1 MTLAP
6 DEIQERE
13 RLIVILRHGEA
24 EDASGDKSDAE
35 RSLTAE
41 GHAAMKQIARG
52 LERALPRANAIY
64 TSPLLRATQT
74 AAWLARAYR
83 ARISVTTTDK
93 LAPGA
98 TPSAFRELIDEIGA
112 KRAILVGHEPDLSEN
127 LRALVGPVRV
137 QLDKAACYAVR
148 ITADGASI
156 LEWLL
161 PPRILRKLGELE

>member
-1 MTLAP
+1 MTLHP

-35 RSLTAE
+35 RSLTPD
-41 GHAAMKQIARG
+41 GHAAMKQIGRG

-74 AAWLARAYR
+74 AAWVARAYR
-83 ARISVTTTDK
+83 SRINVTTTDK

-98 TPSAFRELIDEIGA
+98 TPSEFRELIEEIDA
-112 KRAILVGHEPDLSEN
+112 RRAILVGHEPSLSDN

-148 ITADGASI
+148 ITADGAAI

-161 PPRILRKLGELE
+161 PPRILRKLGEIE